1 MAVIVVD
8 KVADEVTND
17 LTDKVTDEV
26 TDKVECP
33 KGSKPARVRGRWVL
47 GLGLV
52 GPGVRASGQP
62 RSRGPAGP

>member
-1 MAVIVVD
+1 MANILAVIVVD

-33 KGSKPARVRGRWVL
+33 KGSKPARVRGR
-47 GLGLV
+47 LV
-52 GPGVRASGQP
+52 AQP
-62 RSRGPAGP
+62 TR